1 MSSVVAPNADPEELR
16 ARANVWRLTL
26 GVVDSAVLK
35 WAIELGLPSTLLKHG
50 GPMTL
55 TQIASSLPTPCT
67 NLPILA
73 RLMRYLVHLNI
84 CRLVESD
91 VSGDDEL
98 YAATPCTKYLDP
110 GYQENQTD
118 LLQLRMEKWILDT
131 VCGLGLSLKGNET
144 KPVFDKVHGESVWSF
159 FGRQPERSKAFNA
172 GMANQARA
180 VAAAVVDG
188 CRDLFMGLKSV
199 VDVGGGTGAAMREI
213 SKAYPHLACTVL
225 DVPHVI
231 EGVKDNVS
239 GVRYVGGDMFSCV
252 PKADAVQLMSVLC
265 DWGDEDCIKILKKC
279 KEAIPAKG
287 GKVIIVSKVLGLE
300 GSMEDLER
308 VKYAGDMVMM
318 AITGGK
324 ERTKKEWKKLVSDAG
339 FNQCSIIPLATL
351 PSVIVASP

>member
-1 MSSVVAPNADPEELR
+1 MSSPAAQNAGPEELR

-26 GVVDSAVLK
+26 GVVDSAVLI

-55 TQIASSLPTPCT
+55 TQIASSLPTTCT
-67 NLPILA
+67 NMPILA

-91 VSGDDEL
+91 PGRAAGDISGDDEL
-98 YAATPCTKYLDP
+98 YAATPGTKYLDP

-118 LLQLRMEKWILDT
+118 LLQLRMEKWCLDT
-131 VCGLGLSLKGNET
+131 ICGLGLSLKGDET

-159 FGRQPERSKAFNA
+159 FRRQPEQSKVFNA
-172 GMANQARA
+172 GMASQARA

-231 EGVKDNVS
+231 EGVKDNTS

-252 PKADAVQLMSVLC
+252 PKADAVLLMVRYKFKLKIWVL
-265 DWGDEDCIKILKKC
+265 
-279 KEAIPAKG
+279 
-287 GKVIIVSKVLGLE
+287 
-300 GSMEDLER
+300 
-308 VKYAGDMVMM
+308 Y
-318 AITGGK
+318 
-324 ERTKKEWKKLVSDAG
+324 KLNFS
-339 FNQCSIIPLATL
+339 
-351 PSVIVASP
+351 